1 MNDRRITAKTEDERP
16 GDRLKHIAGLIQKL
30 TYTEMHRLSELFQ
43 KHEQLA
49 EDDGYP
55 EALLKIADDLL
66 AGVDAKAPVARFA
79 V

>member
-1 MNDRRITAKTEDERP
+1 MNDRRITSKTEEPRE
-16 GDRLKHIAGLIQKL
+16 DRLKHIAGLIQKL
-30 TYTEMHRLSELFQ
+30 TYTEMHRFSELLQ

-55 EALLKIADDLL
+55 EALLKVADDILTRDDSKHSL
-66 AGVDAKAPVARFA
+66 ARLA